1 MLLTA
6 RAISSPYLGISFL
19 SLEQGLIMAMSYR
32 VASFRLEALPAPGSW
47 PPLPLPFFV
56 RPNVLTKLQGTLF
69 CILVVLQKSGQ
80 SECDRGW

>member
-6 RAISSPYLGISFL
+6 RAVSSPYLGISFL

-56 RPNVLTKLQGTLF
+56 RLKVAGNTCLHLGCASEVR
-69 CILVVLQKSGQ
+69 Q
-80 SECDRGW
+80 SECGRGW